1 MQLPSIPL
9 FDVLRER
16 MSWLNT
22 RQNVLSTNVANA
34 DTPGYDAR
42 DIKPM
47 DFAALLNRAAG
58 KGAASGALTV
68 NDPDHIALKSRAGT
82 FQDYSA
88 PDTESTS
95 GGNTVSLE
103 QEMIKVADTQA
114 QYQIATNLYS
124 KAINMMRTAIGKPG
138 G

>member
-47 DFAALLNRAAG
+47 DFAALLKRAAG
-58 KGAASGALTV
+58 TGATPGALTV
-68 NDPDHIALKSRAGT
+68 TDPHHIALKGSAGT

>member
-47 DFAALLNRAAG
+47 DFAALLKRAAG
-58 KGAASGALTV
+58 TGAASGALTV
-68 NDPDHIALKSRAGT
+68 TDPHHIALKSRAGT